1 MQRCMALFILQIF
14 REEDLS
20 MNFGEALEALKSG
33 KKAAR
38 AGWNGKGHCICGHIW
53 CADGMVSISG

>member
-1 MQRCMALFILQIF
+1 MHGSFYMQIF

-38 AGWNGKGHCICGHIW
+38 AGWNGKGQYI
-53 CADGMVSISG
+53 